1 MGMRVDI
8 VTLFPEMC
16 QQVLDASI
24 LGRAAKRGYIE
35 THCHQIRDYTL
46 NKQKQTDDYPY
57 GGGCGMVLY
66 AQPIAD
72 CLRAVQQEVSAQGR
86 PAPHIVFLTAGGQRY
101 TEEHARRLAQYD
113 NLTLVC
119 GHYEGID
126 ERVIDAFADEEIS
139 IGDYILT
146 GGELASLVVAD
157 SVLRLKPG
165 VLAEQ
170 KGYEE
175 ESYWDGLLEYP
186 QYTRPEVWEGRA
198 VPPVLLTGDHKKI
211 DAWRGDQSR
220 QRTRRIVRRE
230 DIHDRAQNV
239 RRIVF
244 GNGHD
249 RLAKLLAAVLTADI
263 AQDRLLPRVIH
274 DGVELPVG
282 QIAAADAVGNFVRR
296 VLPHLA
302 DENGVRLQLAQP
314 LPQPH
319 EERIRQ
325 LVHHVKAVAVGS
337 ETEPVCNDAVLVLD
351 DIADVAL
358 VRLIDA
364 RQRRDPPPAV
374 VNIRILLE
382 PEPAAVRRG
391 RVVNCLLE
399 IGAAAADVAE
409 YAVENDLHPQRMRR
423 VAERAEILLC
433 TEHGVNALV
442 IAGIVPVRR
451 PCIENRIEV

>member
-24 LGRAAKRGYIE
+24 IGRAAKRGYIE

-72 CLRAVQQEVSAQGR
+72 CLRAVQCEVAEQGR

-101 TEEHARRLAQYD
+101 TEEHAKRLAQYD

-126 ERVIDAFADEEIS
+126 ERVIEAFADEEIS

-198 VPPVLLTGDHKKI
+198 VPEVLLGGDHAKI
-211 DAWRGDQSR
+211 DAWRGEQSR
-220 QRTRRIVRRE
+220 TRTRLRRPE
-230 DIHDRAQNV
+230 LYEQWCTS
-239 RRIVF
+239 
-244 GNGHD
+244 
-249 RLAKLLAAVLTADI
+249 LAAHPTKG
-263 AQDRLLPRVIH
+263 RV
-274 DGVELPVG
+274 PS
-282 QIAAADAVGNFVRR
+282 RR
-296 VLPHLA
+296 SGRSPMV
-302 DENGVRLQLAQP
+302 
-314 LPQPH
+314 
-319 EERIRQ
+319 
-325 LVHHVKAVAVGS
+325 
-337 ETEPVCNDAVLVLD
+337 EPVKPGCLPPGKYKRPFLRTAFYILVD
-351 DIADVAL
+351 PESWIRNSGFPGSGADSW
-358 VRLIDA
+358 
-364 RQRRDPPPAV
+364 
-374 VNIRILLE
+374 
-382 PEPAAVRRG
+382 
-391 RVVNCLLE
+391 
-399 IGAAAADVAE
+399 
-409 YAVENDLHPQRMRR
+409 
-423 VAERAEILLC
+423 
-433 TEHGVNALV
+433 
-442 IAGIVPVRR
+442 
-451 PCIENRIEV
+451 

>member
-16 QQVLDASI
+16 QQVLDSSI
-24 LGRAAKRGYIE
+24 IGRAAKKGYIE

-72 CLRAVQQEVSAQGR
+72 CLRAVRKEVQEQGR

-198 VPPVLLTGDHKKI
+198 VPPVLLEGNHQKI
-211 DAWRGDQSR
+211 DAWRGQQSR
-220 QRTRRIVRRE
+220 ERTRLRRPE
-230 DIHDRAQNV
+230 LYEQWCETHPLTEIPKWKRGENV
-239 RRIVF
+239 RLVKTAEQMEAA
-244 GNGHD
+244 
-249 RLAKLLAAVLTADI
+249 AKLFA
-263 AQDRLLPRVIH
+263 
-274 DGVELPVG
+274 E
-282 QIAAADAVGNFVRR
+282 
-296 VLPHLA
+296 
-302 DENGVRLQLAQP
+302 
-314 LPQPH
+314 
-319 EERIRQ
+319 
-325 LVHHVKAVAVGS
+325 
-337 ETEPVCNDAVLVLD
+337 
-351 DIADVAL
+351 
-358 VRLIDA
+358 
-364 RQRRDPPPAV
+364 
-374 VNIRILLE
+374 
-382 PEPAAVRRG
+382 G
-391 RVVNCLLE
+391 RWSICA
-399 IGAAAADVAE
+399 GAGCRKRWM
-409 YAVENDLHPQRMRR
+409 P
-423 VAERAEILLC
+423 
-433 TEHGVNALV
+433 
-442 IAGIVPVRR
+442 
-451 PCIENRIEV
+451 